1 MNIKVLLVSKLERNI
16 TAIKNMIDD
25 EEVVVIGESTTGS
38 VALDKIENVSPDIII
53 MTLGAGD
60 TDVLSLAER
69 IILHRPRTH
78 VILLAD
84 SMDVEL
90 LQSCMKIG
98 AHNITEFPTSSKEF
112 GEYIKSVYH
121 NETTRIN
128 SLNQKQNLSWMSRV
142 ITIFGA
148 KGGIGKT
155 TLAVNLAVKLAESN
169 KKVAL
174 VDLDLQF
181 GDIHIFLDIDPTDT
195 IAELVQEFFSS
206 NIDSVRSFMTVHSSG
221 VHVLC
226 SPKSPECAEA
236 ISAEKVQSLLSLLRT
251 YYDYV
256 IVDTAPTFTDV
267 TITAIESSS
276 TIIFVT
282 GMDIS
287 ILKNSKLSLSI
298 LESLQQSGKVKLVL
312 NRSVEMSSITVADV
326 QKILGYPIW
335 AKIPSDYKLA
345 VTGLNRGVPFVLSSP
360 GSKLSLAVSEVS
372 GMLLRGESGENTV
385 SGKSGNQEARHVENT
400 NRFKSI
406 FRRK

>member
-1 MNIKVLLVSKLERNI
+1 
-16 TAIKNMIDD
+16 
-25 EEVVVIGESTTGS
+25 
-38 VALDKIENVSPDIII
+38 
-53 MTLGAGD
+53 
-60 TDVLSLAER
+60 
-69 IILHRPRTH
+69 
-78 VILLAD
+78 
-84 SMDVEL
+84 
-90 LQSCMKIG
+90 
-98 AHNITEFPTSSKEF
+98 
-112 GEYIKSVYH
+112 
-121 NETTRIN
+121 
-128 SLNQKQNLSWMSRV
+128 V
-142 ITIFGA
+142 ITVFGA

-155 TLAVNLAVKLAESN
+155 TLAVNLAVKLAEAN

-195 IAELVQEFFSS
+195 IAELVQEFFNS

-221 VHVLC
+221 IHVLC

-236 ISAEKVQSLLSLLRT
+236 ISADKIQSLLSLLRT

-298 LESLQQSGKVKLVL
+298 LESLQQSGKIRLVL
-312 NRSVEMSSITVADV
+312 NRSVEMSSITVSDV

-335 AKIPSDYKLA
+335 AKLPSDYKLA

-372 GMLLRGESGENTV
+372 SMLLHGENHEIKGGNKESGEDRE
-385 SGKSGNQEARHVENT
+385 SMGKP
-400 NRFKSI
+400 NRMKSI
-406 FRRK
+406 FRK